1 MAELRLR
8 DKRHRET
15 GVFFMDHDL
24 GKLRRRGLFDAT
36 KRRMRGG
43 ERCRD
48 KEAQTE
54 TRPLKY
60 LKSITEISKIGA
72 LLRCLIFQKKRLEG
86 GSAKISGVS
95 S

>member
-1 MAELRLR
+1 MYQASGNRC
-8 DKRHRET
+8 
-15 GVFFMDHDL
+15 
-24 GKLRRRGLFDAT
+24 LFDAT

-48 KEAQTE
+48 KEAQIE